1 MTQFIIQ
8 LELLFILWFGRNTM
22 IQHDKVQ
29 TKRLELRDEIQRK
42 VITKFP
48 IQTELNSI
56 IYQIMTD
63 IQRRVITF
71 KGKN

>member
-1 MTQFIIQ
+1 
-8 LELLFILWFGRNTM
+8 M
-22 IQHDKVQ
+22 IKEDKVQ
-29 TKRLELRDEIQRK
+29 TKRLQWRDEIQRK
-42 VITKFP
+42 VITKFS

>member
-1 MTQFIIQ
+1 VIQ
-8 LELLFILWFGRNTM
+8 N
-22 IQHDKVQ
+22 DKVQ
-29 TKRLELRDEIQRK
+29 TKRLEWRDEIQRK

-63 IQRRVITF
+63 IQRRVIS
-71 KGKN
+71 